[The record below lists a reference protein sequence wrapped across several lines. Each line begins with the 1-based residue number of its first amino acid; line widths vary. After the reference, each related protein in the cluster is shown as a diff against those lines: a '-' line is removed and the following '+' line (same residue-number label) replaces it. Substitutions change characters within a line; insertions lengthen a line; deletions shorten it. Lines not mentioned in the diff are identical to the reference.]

1 MGIQSDVAYSLNNQ
15 FSLEGTNELR
25 IIYTMPSSI
34 ITFFNGSV
42 DITDY
47 ERKIERWWLMIN
59 WSIWSITQHTRKLNG
74 ILKQSAD
81 NESYK
86 SRY

>member
-47 ERKIERWWLMIN
+47 ERKIER
-59 WSIWSITQHTRKLNG
+59 
-74 ILKQSAD
+74 
-81 NESYK
+81 
-86 SRY
+86 